1 MENSYNKWIPLL
13 VVSITLFITLLGSTF
28 LNAAIPQVIKD
39 LNTTIRALQ
48 IIIATYTL
56 IVGALMLSTGK
67 IQDFTGKRQILRI
80 GAAIYI
86 LGALISIL
94 SFNPTLLFLGYS
106 LIAGVGAALMI
117 PATAS
122 IIADSYYGKDHEF
135 AIGLWAAMAI
145 VGIII
150 GPLIGGFFTTLYSWK
165 GAFFILILLMVV
177 VVYYSQKLK
186 DDKPILETSNFDWW
200 GGISSSLGLF
210 LLVLGFLL
218 FNNFSTWNIS
228 YLFIVIGLI
237 VLLLFYLWEKH
248 LIKSKRT
255 PIFDVNLLW
264 NRNFLL
270 SSILRSFMTFSL
282 YGILFIMPLFM
293 QLALGLDGIVIGLI
307 FIPLAI
313 STVIFFYIS
322 TRISN
327 ILGYKRVLSISFI
340 INIIGILILR
350 FQFSMTANIIDLIP
364 GIFIIGIGMGLC
376 FTEASH
382 LVMSSV
388 KSNKRSDASG
398 FMVSINNIG
407 ASLGTALVG
416 VIFILSIF
424 SGLYITLEKEY
435 PNISGSQLKQEIEP
449 WIDNAKSSSIEQIG
463 NLNKPEIT
471 RIVNES
477 LLSSIKISFDFIALI
492 LAIGFF
498 LSLFLRPLNYQEQG

>member
-1 MENSYNKWIPLL
+1 
-13 VVSITLFITLLGSTF
+13 
-28 LNAAIPQVIKD
+28 
-39 LNTTIRALQ
+39 
-48 IIIATYTL
+48 
-56 IVGALMLSTGK
+56 
-67 IQDFTGKRQILRI
+67 
-80 GAAIYI
+80 
-86 LGALISIL
+86 
-94 SFNPTLLFLGYS
+94 
-106 LIAGVGAALMI
+106 
-117 PATAS
+117 
-122 IIADSYYGKDHEF
+122 
-135 AIGLWAAMAI
+135 
-145 VGIII
+145 
-150 GPLIGGFFTTLYSWK
+150 
-165 GAFFILILLMVV
+165 
-177 VVYYSQKLK
+177 
-186 DDKPILETSNFDWW
+186 
-200 GGISSSLGLF
+200 
-210 LLVLGFLL
+210 
-218 FNNFSTWNIS
+218 
-228 YLFIVIGLI
+228 
-237 VLLLFYLWEKH
+237 
-248 LIKSKRT
+248 
-255 PIFDVNLLW
+255 
-264 NRNFLL
+264 
-270 SSILRSFMTFSL
+270 
-282 YGILFIMPLFM
+282 M

-350 FQFSMTANIIDLIP
+350 FQFSMTTNIIDLIP

-382 LVMSSV
+382 LVMSPV

-498 LSLFLRPLNYQEQG
+498 LSLFLRPVNYQEQG